1 MSRHAMHDMPLFHPK
16 LPSRL
21 LKLAPSGATTLCRTF
36 AQSGYIFAATLVF
49 INSCARHEIRDK
61 IMAKVFRITPKAT
74 HRNNGTILTPAMEI
88 IVTLEHSTSDPS
100 YNGAKE
106 VKAMYMDKYGF
117 DYERACATKAW
128 FDIERLD

>member
-1 MSRHAMHDMPLFHPK
+1 
-16 LPSRL
+16 
-21 LKLAPSGATTLCRTF
+21 
-36 AQSGYIFAATLVF
+36 
-49 INSCARHEIRDK
+49 
-61 IMAKVFRITPKAT
+61 MAKVFRITPKAT
-74 HRNNGTILTPAMEI
+74 HRNNGTILTPEMEI
-88 IVTLEHSTSDPS
+88 IVTLEHSTSDPF